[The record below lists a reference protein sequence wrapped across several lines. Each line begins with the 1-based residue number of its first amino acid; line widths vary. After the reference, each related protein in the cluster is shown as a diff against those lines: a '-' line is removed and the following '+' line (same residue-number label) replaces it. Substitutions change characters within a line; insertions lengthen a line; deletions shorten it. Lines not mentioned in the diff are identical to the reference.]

1 MRFGS
6 SLSIFSLSL
15 KSDGEFHSTPGN
27 NETFLQK
34 RGCGANVDTDTHPG
48 VKGTC
53 VHMRLHESVC
63 AQWRMCVCIVGEKR
77 AGGRQHSSGVR
88 HRRRGWLTGGV
99 RVQGRGDGHR
109 SRSDPGGS
117 ADPLLSGCLF
127 PFSEPFFLTG
137 R

>member
-53 VHMRLHESVC
+53 VHMRLHESLC
-63 AQWRMCVCIVGEKR
+63 AQWCMCVCMVGEKR
-77 AGGRQHSSGVR
+77 AGGRQHLVGGGTQEAGMANRWSEG
-88 HRRRGWLTGGV
+88 TG
-99 RVQGRGDGHR
+99 
-109 SRSDPGGS
+109 
-117 ADPLLSGCLF
+117 AW
-127 PFSEPFFLTG
+127 
-137 R
+137 